1 MGRREHRGRRH
12 RRRDS
17 LRDDAG
23 EGKIDG
29 IHRGLGNPVIAT
41 AEFGGSL
48 LVSLLALAAPLL
60 TLIAIVLLLWLG
72 LRWLRRMSQKAPPK
86 QAGSGTA

>member
-1 MGRREHRGRRH
+1 MTTLVRAKSTVFTG
-12 RRRDS
+12 
-17 LRDDAG
+17 
-23 EGKIDG
+23 
-29 IHRGLGNPVIAT
+29 GLGNPVIAT

-48 LVSLLALAAPLL
+48 VVSLLALAAPLL

-72 LRWLRRMSQKAPPK
+72 LRWLRRMAQKAPPK